1 MENKV
6 KKTWDTKGVIAAIL
20 AIPGYFLA
28 AVVFVLYMIKQN
40 AFNSVTVPQLILF
53 ILGMDIVPI
62 IQIILASVSLK
73 QNPKAHK
80 WPAILALV
88 LATIGI
94 VLWTLILVSAYL

>member
-6 KKTWDTKGVIAAIL
+6 TKPWDTRGIIAAIL

-28 AVVFVLYMIKQN
+28 AVVFVLYMIKLN
-40 AFNSVTVPQLILF
+40 AFNSVTVPQLVLF
-53 ILGMDIVPI
+53 ILGMDLVPI

-73 QNPKAHK
+73 QNPAAHK
-80 WPAILALV
+80 WPAILAIV

-94 VLWTLILVSAYL
+94 ILWTVILVGAYR

>member
-28 AVVFVLYMIKQN
+28 AVVFVLYMIKLR
-40 AFNSVTVPQLILF
+40 AFNTVTAPQVALF
-53 ILGMDIVPI
+53 SLGMDLIPI
-62 IQIILASVSLK
+62 IQIILAGVSMK
-73 QNPKAHK
+73 KNPKAHK